1 MYAALEGLAIIGTL
15 ALALAI
21 FVATVSRHKKS
32 GTGPVRLVG
41 VVGFVNTKLDPEG
54 TVIVDGELWRACA
67 RDGEVVG
74 PTIRVT
80 VIGLQSH
87 LLLVQPMPDRL

>member
-1 MYAALEGLAIIGTL
+1 MNAALEGLAIIG
-15 ALALAI
+15 AIAVALAI

-32 GTGPVRLVG
+32 GTGPVRLIG

-54 TVIVDGELWRACA
+54 TVIVDGELWPACA
-67 RDGEVVG
+67 KDGQVVG
-74 PTIRVT
+74 LTNRVR

-87 LLLVQPMPDRL
+87 LLLVQPTSDKL